1 MTAGV
6 DAVILCEDLQSQV
19 FLYRALLLRG
29 YNKRRIRLVPVP
41 DGQGAGEQHVVLSY
55 AEEVRVHRSRAAR
68 MNAAL
73 LVHIDADT
81 LPCAARHARLAAA
94 LVQAELEPRGDRE
107 AIAIL
112 VPKRNIETWIHFF
125 LSGKAVDESTAYP
138 KFAEE
143 SEAWPAAE
151 AFDQAS
157 KTTAPANA
165 PPSLATALAE
175 MGRVP
180 A

>member
-1 MTAGV
+1 MSVGV
-6 DAVILCEDLQSQV
+6 DAVILCEDLQSRV
-19 FLYRALLLRG
+19 FVYRALLRRG

-68 MNAAL
+68 MKAAL

-81 LPCAARHARLAAA
+81 LPIERRHARLAEA
-94 LVQAELEPRGDRE
+94 LKQAGEAERRDDE

-125 LSGKAVDESTAYP
+125 LKGVAVDESIAYP
-138 KFAEE
+138 KLAEE

-157 KTTAPANA
+157 KTAAPANA
-165 PPSLATALAE
+165 PPSLVAALAE
-175 MGRVP
+175 MGRIP

>member
-1 MTAGV
+1 MSAGV
-6 DAVILCEDLQSQV
+6 NAVILCEDVQSQV
-19 FLYRALLLRG
+19 FIYRALLHRG
-29 YNKRRIRLVPVP
+29 YNKRQIRLLPVP

-55 AEEVRVHRSRAAR
+55 AEQVRVHRSRAAR
-68 MNAAL
+68 MKAAL

-81 LPCAARHARLAAA
+81 LPVAARHARLATA
-94 LVQAELEPRGDRE
+94 LVEAELAPRGDRE

-112 VPKRNIETWIHFF
+112 VPKRNIETWIHFL
-125 LSGKAVDESTAYP
+125 LSGQLVDESTAYS

-157 KTTAPANA
+157 KTEAPADA
-165 PPSLATALAE
+165 PPSLVTALAE
-175 MGRVP
+175 MARIP